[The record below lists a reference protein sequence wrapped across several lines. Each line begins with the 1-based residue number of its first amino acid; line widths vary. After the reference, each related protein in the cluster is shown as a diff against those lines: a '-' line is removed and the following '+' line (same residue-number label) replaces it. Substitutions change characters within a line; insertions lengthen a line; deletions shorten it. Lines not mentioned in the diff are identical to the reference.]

1 MRSKSEILKVNQL
14 ENEILELIDNQDDY
28 TRSDLQGVAMA
39 IITRAIDYGKEAIN
53 D

>member
-14 ENEILELIDNQDDY
+14 ENDILELVDNQDDH

-39 IITRAIDYGKEAIN
+39 IVIKAIDYGKEASN